1 MGGEERPSARPL
13 GIQLAMNQPGVCS
26 VVSGSGFSGGRTL
39 HTGSACP
46 RRSPRRPAA
55 RSVRRTQKAGNVVLC
70 AGNLEVA
77 QLPCRIVDVHARDVE
92 LPGGALEARNPEL
105 ASEAGVCGSWLVS
118 WVGSPFE

>member
-26 VVSGSGFSGGRTL
+26 VVSAVAQ
-39 HTGSACP
+39 GSACP
-46 RRSPRRPAA
+46 RLSPRRSTA
-55 RSVRRTQKAGNVVLC
+55 RIVERTQKAGNVVLY
-70 AGNLEVA
+70 AGSFEVA

-105 ASEAGVCGSWLVS
+105 ASDAIAP
-118 WVGSPFE
+118 VGERV